1 MARRRH
7 MSPPADLPADAGRFG
22 KDRFAITV
30 AFAVRPDCRLPF
42 LKLVSENAAASLRL
56 EAGCLRFDVLVPLA
70 GGDPDILLYEV
81 YADRAAFK
89 AHLASPHFLSF
100 DAATRDMVVGKT
112 IAEFSLLAPALS

>member
-1 MARRRH
+1 
-7 MSPPADLPADAGRFG
+7 MSPPPDDPSDTERFD
-22 KDRFAITV
+22 KDWFAITV
-30 AFAVRPDCRLPF
+30 AFAVKPDCRLPF
-42 LKLVSENAAASLRL
+42 LKLVCENAAASLGS
-56 EAGCLRFDVLVPLA
+56 EAGCLRFDVLEPLS

-112 IAEFSLLAPALS
+112 VTEFRLRAPAPA